1 MILVVDLNDTCDSCL
16 TRPIGDKTNSQ
27 NVFPGGKQWN
37 KSSSGNETS
46 SSYVKVVVVVKKN
59 FTHLCVAYF
68 VVSIFP
74 CEGLYEVDSVNILL
88 RYL

>member
-16 TRPIGDKTNSQ
+16 TRPIGYKTDPQ

-46 SSYVKVVVVVKKN
+46 SSYVKVVVVVKKI
-59 FTHLCVAYF
+59 FTHLCYLF
-68 VVSIFP
+68 CCIDIF
-74 CEGLYEVDSVNILL
+74 S
-88 RYL
+88 

>member
-16 TRPIGDKTNSQ
+16 TRPIGYKTDPQ

-68 VVSIFP
+68 VVSIFS
-74 CEGLYEVDSVNILL
+74 CEGLCQVDPANIL
-88 RYL
+88 

>member
-46 SSYVKVVVVVKKN
+46 SSYVKVVVEFKKK

-68 VVSIFP
+68 AVSIFS
-74 CEGLYEVDSVNILL
+74 CEGFCQVDPANIL
-88 RYL
+88 